1 MKKISHCEI
10 TDVVR
15 YADDAI
21 IIVEKVPTLDP
32 TKPNANYYL
41 LNLKTF
47 EKEAITKSVYLMKKF
62 GTGAY
67 RNIVEKIQSVAQCDA
82 VIFPSREVF
91 VLFPNGQ
98 CGLFDPDGV
107 LQWTKTL
114 SYNDKEVASLAA
126 EDGYIW
132 CCCKDENCVL
142 RYSTD
147 HFKIDLRIG
156 GKDADTFRA
165 PEFLSTDGESI
176 YVCCGG
182 RKLRKISLQDFT
194 VSDVTDGIPLL
205 RKFYRFGS
213 TSLLCMA
220 DGAYI
225 GEDE

>member
-1 MKKISHCEI
+1 MKKISNYEI
-10 TDVVR
+10 TDLVR

-21 IIVEKVPTLDP
+21 IIVEKVPTLDI

-62 GTGAY
+62 GAGAY
-67 RNIVEKIQSVAQCDA
+67 QKIVEKIESVAQCDT

-98 CGLFDPDGV
+98 CGLFDAQGA

-114 SYNDKEVASLAA
+114 SYNDKEVHSLAA

-132 CCCKDENCVL
+132 CCCKDENCVI

-147 HFKIDLRIG
+147 NFKVDLRIG
-156 GKDADTFRA
+156 SKEADTF
-165 PEFLSTDGESI
+165 PSPSFLSTDGSSV
-176 YVCCGG
+176 YVCCNG
-182 RKLRKISLQDFT
+182 RRLRKIDLQDYT
-194 VSDVTDGIPLL
+194 VSDVTDGIPQL
-205 RKFYRFGS
+205 RRFYRFGNI
-213 TSLLCMA
+213 SLLCTA